1 MRRDLGPDV
10 ARGEWPPGAGLADGV
25 WVAGAAVGGRAP
37 ASAHP
42 VAGMIAAAAT
52 AVAMTRWLITTTG
65 YGAGPGPVLNWL
77 EPVYERWLAQCDVAR
92 H

>member
-1 MRRDLGPDV
+1 
-10 ARGEWPPGAGLADGV
+10 
-25 WVAGAAVGGRAP
+25 
-37 ASAHP
+37 
-42 VAGMIAAAAT
+42 MIAAAAT